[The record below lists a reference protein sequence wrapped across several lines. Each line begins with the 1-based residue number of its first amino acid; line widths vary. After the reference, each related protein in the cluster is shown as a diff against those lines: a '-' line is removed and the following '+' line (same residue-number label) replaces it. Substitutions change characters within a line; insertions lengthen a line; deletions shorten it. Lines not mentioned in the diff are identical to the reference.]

1 MRGISLYSKFII
13 AFISVGIAPV
23 LLISFYSGYIFR
35 KQSLSVIE
43 DNYRQAALYGQRN
56 IDGLLEKYNTISKML
71 YSYSPDNREI
81 LRGTGGLGLAN
92 LLKKS
97 GGDQDELKR
106 YNDLIS
112 FLYLIYSSDSY
123 ISNII
128 FVEPDGRC
136 YAYGRNNRPLTNT
149 ERFLELVSAYTEEE
163 VNKLGIIPTH
173 RDNYFLGS
181 DREVFTLRR
190 NYLDISYPLGVY
202 RILGTLYIEV
212 DIAVF
217 DAVWRPLEV
226 YHNAEILIT
235 DKDDNLIY
243 ANPVYLDE
251 GAGPEGRSFEIVS
264 PCTLAPWQLIF
275 RLNYHKIMGG
285 TVQTLRL
292 ISIIVTLV
300 LTTLLVLS
308 VFYSRLFVNPVRA
321 LLACMKKV
329 EEGDFNLDVRVKA
342 RDEIGQLAAGFYEM
356 TEKLRIYI
364 ETSFIAQIRR
374 KEAELSSLKARIKPH
389 FLYNSLEIIRMNAVA
404 HEDTLT
410 ADLVLHL
417 AQQMKASIEQ
427 PDETV
432 SLSREL
438 DLVRGY
444 FAFIDLRYDHTITL
458 RIQCDPVMEDAEVLS
473 LLIQPVVENAVI
485 HGLKPKGTGQVCIR
499 VHTEQNN
506 LIIIVED
513 NGIGMDRA
521 LVTELTELLNNE
533 YRSDRK
539 YQKDDSIGLK
549 NVHDRLRYK
558 YGESYGV
565 SIKSTLGS
573 GSVIQ
578 LALPLKQGE
587 TKDV

>member
-1 MRGISLYSKFII
+1 MRGLSLYSKFIV

-106 YNDLIS
+106 YNDIIS

-123 ISNII
+123 INNII

-136 YAYGRNNRPLTNT
+136 YAYGRNNRPLTDT
-149 ERFLELVSAYTEEE
+149 EHFLKLASLYKKEE
-163 VNKLGIIPTH
+163 VNKLEIIPTH

-212 DIAVF
+212 DTAVF
-217 DAVWRPLEV
+217 DVVWRPLEV

-235 DKDDNLIY
+235 DEDDNLIY
-243 ANPVYLDE
+243 ANPVYLDD
-251 GAGPEGRSFEIVS
+251 GAKPEGRSFEIVS
-264 PCTLAPWQLIF
+264 PCTLAPWQLVF
-275 RLNYHKIMGG
+275 RLNYNKIMGG
-285 TVQTLRL
+285 IVQTLRL

-300 LTTLLVLS
+300 LTALLILS

-321 LLACMKKV
+321 LLVCMKKV
-329 EEGDFNLDVRVKA
+329 EEGHFNLDVRVKA

-417 AQQMKASIEQ
+417 AQQMKASMEQ

-444 FAFIDLRYDHTITL
+444 FAFIDLRYDHAITL

-485 HGLKPKGTGQVCIR
+485 HGLKPKGAGQVCIR
-499 VHTEQNN
+499 VHIEQNN

-513 NGIGMDRA
+513 NGIGMDGA
-521 LVTELTELLNNE
+521 LVTELTGLLNNE

-558 YGESYGV
+558 YGEFYGV

-573 GSVIQ
+573 GSAIQ
-578 LALPLKQGE
+578 LTLPLKQGK